1 MKHIVLFTFAGMLGC
16 LWLCATPANAQSSK
30 VVDSLKNTLTQQT
43 DTARVLTL
51 NRLAWE
57 LKYSSTSTALT
68 YATQA
73 YELAVGLSYDKGKAL
88 ALHKLGV
95 IHWLKGNLNAAIDS
109 TQQAMAMFEQQ
120 KNTKQY
126 IACLNNLA
134 AIYRPKG
141 QYKKALTLHHKALSL
156 RKQSKDSVGLVSSY
170 ANIGLVYLFTK
181 DYGKAM
187 GYFKTAEQLS
197 QQVAERVP
205 ASAKINYLI
214 NIGATY
220 RKTNQPD
227 SALIYYQKALK
238 VAEAQQIQA
247 RIATI
252 SVNIGVLHFFR
263 KEYPQALQTLRKA
276 QDIQEQQHF
285 TKELSRTYQNLAE
298 VYEAMKQP
306 KEAMEMVKKAYAVA
320 KKAGYLEVVCGAE
333 QTIARLY
340 TTQGAHQKANEYLQR
355 YLINKDSLLNIEKE
369 KAIAQLEAQYEFD
382 KKQKEITLLKKDNEL
397 KAKESSIKSLQR
409 NIALAGIGV
418 LLVAALAL
426 WNRFRMRKVL
436 FEQKEKNFEIDAE
449 KSRLEKEHLKTQAV
463 LKEKEH
469 KHIQE
474 ELKTQA
480 ELNQLKAD
488 KFKEELDHSNR
499 ELSTTAMFV
508 YQKNEI
514 LGSIKEMIDALI
526 NEASADKKK
535 PLSKIKTLINNNIG
549 LADDWEKFKL
559 HFEKVHPRFFADLSN
574 QFPNLTQ
581 NELKHCAYLRIKL
594 SGKEISRMLNVAPKS
609 MQVARYRLKKK
620 LALGAEDDLYDF
632 IASV

>member
-1 MKHIVLFTFAGMLGC
+1 MLC
-16 LWLCATPANAQSSK
+16 NTPTNAQSPK
-30 VVDSLKNTLTQQT
+30 VIDSLKNTLAQQT

-51 NRLAWE
+51 NQLAWE
-57 LKYSSTSTALT
+57 LKYSTADTALA

-73 YELAVGLSYDKGKAL
+73 YVLASKLRYERGKAL
-88 ALHKLGV
+88 ALHKLGAIYWV
-95 IHWLKGNLNAAIDS
+95 KGNLNAAIDS
-109 TQQAMAMFEQQ
+109 TKRAMGIFKQRN
-120 KNTKQY
+120 NTKQY
-126 IACLNNLA
+126 VACLNNLA

-141 QYKKALTLHHKALSL
+141 QYKKALELHHEALRL
-156 RKQSKDSVGLVSSY
+156 REQIKDSVGLVSSH

-197 QQVAERVP
+197 QQVAEKVP

-214 NIGATY
+214 NIGVTY
-220 RKTNQPD
+220 RRTNQPD
-227 SALIYYQKALK
+227 SALIYYQKALQ
-238 VAEAQQIQA
+238 VAEVQQIQA

-263 KEYPQALQTLRKA
+263 KEYEQALKVLLKA
-276 QDIQEQQHF
+276 KDIQEQQHF

-298 VYEAMKQP
+298 VYEAMGQP
-306 KEAMEMVKKAYAVA
+306 DKAMEVVRKAYAVA
-320 KKAGYLEVVCGAE
+320 KKIGYLEIVCSAE
-333 QTIARLY
+333 QTIARFY

-355 YLINKDSLLNIEKE
+355 YLINKDSLLNITKE
-369 KAIAQLEAQYEFD
+369 KAIAQLEVQYEFD
-382 KKQKEITLLKKDNEL
+382 KQQKEIALLKKDNEL
-397 KAKESSIKSLQR
+397 RAKESSIKRLQR
-409 NIALAGIGV
+409 NIALAGTGV
-418 LLVAALAL
+418 LLVVVLAL
-426 WNRFRMRKVL
+426 WNRFRMRRVL
-436 FEQKEKNFEIDAE
+436 FEQKEKTFEIDAE
-449 KSRLEKEHLKTQAV
+449 KSRLEKEHLKTQAM

-488 KFKEELDHSNR
+488 KLKEALDYSNR

-514 LGSIKEMIDALI
+514 LGSIKDMVDALI
-526 NEASADKKK
+526 NDASADKKK
-535 PLSKIKTLINNNIG
+535 PLTKIKTLINNNIG

-559 HFEKVHPRFFADLSN
+559 HFEKVHPRFFSDLSR
-574 QFPNLTQ
+574 QFSNLTQ

-594 SGKEISRMLNVAPKS
+594 SGKEIARMLNVAPKS

>member
-1 MKHIVLFTFAGMLGC
+1 MRHHLLFITASLVGVFMLC
-16 LWLCATPANAQSSK
+16 NRPTNAQSSE
-30 VVDSLKNTLTQQT
+30 VVDSLKHTLIQQT

-57 LKYSSTSTALT
+57 LKYSSTNTALA

-73 YELAVGLSYDKGKAL
+73 YELAVGLSYEKGKAL

-95 IHWLKGNLNAAIDS
+95 VHWVKGNLNAAIDS
-109 TQQAMAMFEQQ
+109 TEQAMAMFEQQ
-120 KNTKQY
+120 KNIEQY

-141 QYKKALTLHHKALSL
+141 QYKKALELHHKALRL
-156 RKQSKDSVGLVSSY
+156 RKQNKDSVGLVSSY

-220 RKTNQPD
+220 RRTNQPD
-227 SALIYYQKALK
+227 SALIYYQKALE
-238 VAEAQQIQA
+238 VAETQQIQA

-263 KEYPQALQTLRKA
+263 KAYPQALEALLKA
-276 QDIQEQQHF
+276 RDIQEQQHF
-285 TKELSRTYQNLAE
+285 TKEVSRTYQNLAE
-298 VYEAMKQP
+298 VYEAMGQP
-306 KEAMEMVKKAYAVA
+306 TKAMEMVKKAYSVA
-320 KKAGYLEVVCGAE
+320 KKSGYLEIVCNAE
-333 QTIARLY
+333 QTIARFY
-340 TTQGAHQKANEYLQR
+340 TSKGAHQKANEYLQK

-382 KKQKEITLLKKDNEL
+382 KKQKEIALLKKDNEL
-397 KAKESSIKSLQR
+397 KVKQSSIKSLQR
-409 NIALAGIGV
+409 NIALVGVGV
-418 LLVAALAL
+418 LLVVALAL
-426 WNRFRMRKVL
+426 WNRFRMRKAL
-436 FEQKEKNFEIDAE
+436 FEQTEKNFEIDAE

-488 KFKEELDHSNR
+488 KLKEELDYSNR

-514 LGSIKEMIDALI
+514 LGNIKEMIDALI

-535 PLSKIKTLINNNIG
+535 PLNKVKTLINNNIG
-549 LADDWEKFKL
+549 LTDDWEKFKL
-559 HFEKVHPRFFADLSN
+559 HFEKVHPRFFANLSN
-574 QFPNLTQ
+574 KFSNLTQ

-594 SGKEISRMLNVAPKS
+594 SGKEIARMLNVAPKS

-620 LALGAEDDLYDF
+620 LALGADDDLYDF